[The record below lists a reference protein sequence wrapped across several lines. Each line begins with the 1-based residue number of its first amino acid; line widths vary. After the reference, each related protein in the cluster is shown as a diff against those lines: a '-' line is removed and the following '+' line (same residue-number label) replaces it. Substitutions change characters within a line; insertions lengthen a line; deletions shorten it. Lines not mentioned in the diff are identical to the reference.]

1 MNKQVFNTV
10 IIMTAISSL
19 MLTTTVQARMKCWKN
34 NEGVTECGDTVPPEF
49 AQKGHKEIGESGIV
63 REEVERAKTP
73 EELAEEKR
81 LAKEEELRLKK
92 EEEKQLK
99 DRILLETF
107 ASVEEIENA
116 RDDRIQ
122 AVEASI
128 ALTGVRREKIQA
140 DLDKRIKSAAEA
152 EKAGKEPND
161 ALLTDIESLK
171 RQIDDIDKFV
181 EDKRTEQEEIRSSH
195 AEDIAR
201 YKSLK
206 GIE

>member
-10 IIMTAISSL
+10 IIMTAIFIL
-19 MLTTTVQARMKCWKN
+19 MLTTTVHARMKCWKN

-128 ALTGVRREKIQA
+128 ALKDVRREK
-140 DLDKRIKSAAEA
+140 
-152 EKAGKEPND
+152 
-161 ALLTDIESLK
+161 
-171 RQIDDIDKFV
+171 KFV
-181 EDKRTEQEEIRSSH
+181 EDKRVEQEEIRQSH
-195 AEDIAR
+195 AEDIKR